1 MQAYINEH
9 YADCNL
15 CLSSIAEVFSLS
27 PQYLSRLYRAET
39 ESGLLDYISNVR
51 IGHAKKLL
59 ERSDMSVARVAELV
73 GYTSVKTFRRA
84 FTRYEGITPGKYED
98 ADKIG

>member
-1 MQAYINEH
+1 M
-9 YADCNL
+9 
-15 CLSSIAEVFSLS
+15 
-27 PQYLSRLYRAET
+27 
-39 ESGLLDYISNVR
+39 R

-59 ERSDMSVARVAELV
+59 ERSDMTVARVAELV

-84 FTRYEGITPGKYED
+84 FTRYEGITPGKYEA